1 MAMFPDKSFLSD
13 IAFYLGGK
21 DLKKTCLPLHTNL
34 RGYLEYV
41 LLRGFSP
48 VFFPPDS
55 EVCPQ
60 SSRELSVCG
69 NHCIGYKDFRYRD
82 DIQCHLIAL
91 VSKTVSDTQKTH
103 KEYRHIYIYI
113 YIYIYMDIWIYI
125 HGYICIY
132 ISIYICGYI

>member
-1 MAMFPDKSFLSD
+1 MAMFPDKSFLSV
-13 IAFYLGGK
+13 IAFYLGEK
-21 DLKKTCLPLHTNL
+21 DLKKTCFPFHTNL

-69 NHCIGYKDFRYRD
+69 NHCVGYKDFRYRD

-91 VSKTVSDTQKTH
+91 VSNTVSDTQKTH
-103 KEYRHIYIYI
+103 KEYRHIYICVYICVCVYI
-113 YIYIYMDIWIYI
+113 YIY
-125 HGYICIY
+125 GCIFFFL
-132 ISIYICGYI
+132 IFFFF